1 LLEGALVKSGLLD
14 RALLEE
20 ALSASPSK
28 SQVYPGEIF
37 RHLDTELWAR
47 HWLPSSSRQQGLEAF
62 G

>member
-1 LLEGALVKSGLLD
+1 
-14 RALLEE
+14 
-20 ALSASPSK
+20 LSASPSK

-47 HWLPSSSRQQGLEAF
+47 HWLPSSSRLQGLEAF